1 MRYDYAA
8 MGFYTFDCLG
18 WPVTAIPPNGDT
30 YFIDDLTLAVSGAAG
45 TAVIAAAKLGLNCLA
60 IGGYGQDM
68 MGDWAVERI
77 ASFGVD
83 TSALQRIAGVPS
95 SSSIVLTRPDGSRPA
110 LHLRGATGAFDI
122 PPEDFD
128 RITDARVFHLGGVG
142 LMDAMD
148 GPHNAALIRHAK
160 ERGCITTVD
169 VFAGSPA
176 DLPDVEAV
184 LPWTDYFIP
193 SIEEARALSGLEN
206 LDEVSEFF
214 HARGVM
220 AASSPSARRG
230 PSTTTATAPASRV
243 PAYDIDVVCTCGCG
257 DVFNAGFAVG
267 ILKGMS
273 PREAVR
279 FASASLGAERHRARQ
294 PGRHR
299 LAGGDAGLHA
309 AAPGTRPRAARDEQ
323 LRRRTTPTKARSQ
336 R

>member
-30 YFIDDLTLAVSGAAG
+30 YFIQDLTLAVSGAAG
-45 TAVIAAAKLGLNCLA
+45 TAVIAAAKLGLSCQA

-83 TSALQRIAGVPS
+83 TSALQRFAGVPT

-110 LHLRGATGAFDI
+110 LHLKGATGTFSIDDG
-122 PPEDFD
+122 DFD
-128 RITDARVFHLGGVG
+128 KVTDARVFHLGGVG

-148 GPHNAALIRHAK
+148 GPRNAALIRHAK

-193 SIEEARALSGLEN
+193 SIEEARALSGLED
-206 LDEVSEFF
+206 LDKVAGFF
-214 HARGVM
+214 HARGVTCCVITLG
-220 AASSPSARRG
+220 ADGAFYHHRDGTRFL
-230 PSTTTATAPASRV
+230 V

-267 ILKGMS
+267 VLRGLT
-273 PREAVR
+273 PRDAVR
-279 FASASLGAERHRARQ
+279 LASAASALNATGLGSQAGIVSLEETLRFMDQ
-294 PGRHR
+294 
-299 LAGGDAGLHA
+299 
-309 AAPGTRPRAARDEQ
+309 RPV
-323 LRRRTTPTKARSQ
+323 RSGPATMTA
-336 R
+336 